1 MWTRQIVS
9 GPIARIASSRFSSSI
24 AVNCR
29 LRLLRRAVVAV
40 RVLDVPHLGDER
52 LERLLQRRDAVDRE
66 RAHRRPVVGD
76 LARDRLVAA
85 RGRRADALVV
95 PRLVCRHP
103 LAAAREVVL
112 ARELPRRLDRLGAA
126 GDEEGA
132 VEVAR
137 RERGQLA
144 RELDR
149 ARVRV
154 RPVRVEGQLAHLL
167 ERRLADLLAE
177 AVADVDR
184 EEAGERVQVAL
195 PVRVLEVAAVAAD
208 DDRHLVRGVAAH
220 AGEVHPQVV
229 AGGLLQV
236 GGGVVVLM
244 RRFPSGGGSGR

>member
-1 MWTRQIVS
+1 M
-9 GPIARIASSRFSSSI
+9 SSRF
-24 AVNCR
+24 VEQHLR
-29 LRLLRRAVVAV
+29 ELGLRLLRRTVVAV
-40 RVLDVPHLGDER
+40 RVHDVPHLGHER
-52 LERLLQRRDAVDRE
+52 LERHPQRRDPVDRE
-66 RAHRRPVVGD
+66 RAHRRAVVGD
-76 LARDRLVAA
+76 LARDRLVLA
-85 RGRRADALVV
+85 RRRRADALVV
-95 PRLVCRHP
+95 PRLVGAFDP
-103 LAAAREVVL
+103 LAAAREEVL
-112 ARELPRRLDRLGAA
+112 ARELPGRLDRLGAA

-144 RELDR
+144 GQLDR

-154 RPVRVEGQLAHLL
+154 RPVGVEGQLLHLL
-167 ERRLADLLAE
+167 ERRLPDLLAE

-229 AGGLLQV
+229 AGGLLQI
-236 GGGVVVLM
+236 GGRRGVM